1 MERNVFCVYLIN
13 KVDSGSRHWRSHT
26 GVDIVVYAIVI
37 LQAVCQGKKKN
48 KLFTILSVRVKKEKR
63 L

>member
-1 MERNVFCVYLIN
+1 MYLIN
-13 KVDSGSRHWRSHT
+13 KVDSGSRRLRSHT

-37 LQAVCQGKKKN
+37 LQAVCQGKKMN